1 MIIPMSWLW
10 EKMFLKTLLLCMY
23 MDGIKFQICWKFLF
37 WCGVIIKNLNPQD
50 KPPLSGRSF
59 TLLYVMFSTE
69 LSTVQLKADAKIHKD
84 VFTKKKKA
92 KLALQTRILC
102 LQIIKWIHQ
111 WKSKNRFR
119 STSGCD
125 VTQLYASNKWQKLMQ
140 QRRRNSVCLSPV
152 AITC

>member
-1 MIIPMSWLW
+1 
-10 EKMFLKTLLLCMY
+10 MY

-84 VFTKKKKA
+84 VFTKKKKS
-92 KLALQTRILC
+92 
-102 LQIIKWIHQ
+102 QISFADQNPLFANYKMNP
-111 WKSKNRFR
+111 SME
-119 STSGCD
+119 
-125 VTQLYASNKWQKLMQ
+125 V
-140 QRRRNSVCLSPV
+140 
-152 AITC
+152 